1 MTESAPPEAKPQEDV
16 GKRLTPRPRRAV
28 YVTRVDNG
36 GVEDTVIVG
45 DDSVSPT
52 GRDMVDQ
59 RDSLP
64 HYEVY
69 VPASSGLKYLSD
81 VTRLEAQGNQRG
93 TLS

>member
-59 RDSLP
+59 REDRAPADETSQDRWLRENVPP
-64 HYEVY
+64 HW
-69 VPASSGLKYLSD
+69 
-81 VTRLEAQGNQRG
+81 
-93 TLS
+93 